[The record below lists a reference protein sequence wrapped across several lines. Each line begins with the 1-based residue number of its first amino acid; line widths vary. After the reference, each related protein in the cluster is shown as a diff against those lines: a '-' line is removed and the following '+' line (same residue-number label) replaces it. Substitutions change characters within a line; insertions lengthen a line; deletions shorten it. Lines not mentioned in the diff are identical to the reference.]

1 MTDGDERVPHAVRA
15 VRDFVNTA
23 EPQTGEEQLPDPERL
38 RDWLRTRDLVG
49 PGVTF
54 TPAVLQRALA
64 IREGLRAVLQA
75 HAGHAVAEDA
85 LGSLNAALADT
96 PLLLRIDT
104 AGGRRLA
111 PPDGDPLG
119 GLVALLDSVAG
130 SDGWERLKVCA
141 RESCRWAYYDTS
153 RNRSGRW
160 CSMAGCGNQV
170 KMRRA
175 YAARRRRSA
184 STGT

>member
-1 MTDGDERVPHAVRA
+1 MTDADERVPDAVRT

-23 EPQTGEEQLPDPERL
+23 EPETGEERLSDPAAL
-38 RDWLRTRDLVG
+38 RDWLHARGLLG
-49 PGVTF
+49 PGGTV

-64 IREGLRAVLQA
+64 IREGLRVALQA
-75 HAGHAVAEDA
+75 HAGHPVAEDA
-85 LGSLNAALADT
+85 LGPLDAALADT
-96 PLLLRIDT
+96 PLRLRVDST
-104 AGGRRLA
+104 GRRRLA

-119 GLVALLDSVAG
+119 GLVTLLDRAAG
-130 SDGWERLKVCA
+130 GEGWERLKVCA

-175 YAARRRRSA
+175 YATRRRRAASA
-184 STGT
+184 